1 MTKPL
6 TTPKRGILVAELAK
20 QRDLDLPALQRP
32 TRTEA
37 GLPAKGA
44 LIPFG
49 YGGPQV
55 EVISAGRGRGWIYVG
70 WLEDDTLT
78 PCLGQVHKD
87 QLLPPPPPPPIVNV
101 P

>member
-1 MTKPL
+1 MAKPL
-6 TTPKRGILVAELAK
+6 TAPKRGILVAELAK
-20 QRDLDLPALQRP
+20 QKDLDLPPLQRP

-44 LIPFG
+44 TIAYG
-49 YGGPQV
+49 YGGFPV
-55 EVISAGRGRGWIYVG
+55 EVMSAGRGLGWIYVA
-70 WLEDDTLT
+70 WLDDDGVT
-78 PCLGQVHKD
+78 PNLGQVHKN